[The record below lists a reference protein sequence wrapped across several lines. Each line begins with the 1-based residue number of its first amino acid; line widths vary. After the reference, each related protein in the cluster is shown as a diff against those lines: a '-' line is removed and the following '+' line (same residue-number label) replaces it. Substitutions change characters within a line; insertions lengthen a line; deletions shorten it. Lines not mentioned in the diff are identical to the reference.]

1 MRNETKGWLLFAVA
15 FAMFLVLAYTSG
27 GSEALIVLIAIS
39 VFAALLYGGM
49 YYFLRK
55 EYDIKFPPHTT
66 IELGTTINITDG
78 PYKGVWEATQGG
90 WRKI

>member
-1 MRNETKGWLLFAVA
+1 MRNRTKGWLL

-27 GSEALIVLIAIS
+27 GSEILIVIIAIS
-39 VFAALLYGGM
+39 VFAALLHGGM
-49 YYFLRK
+49 YFLHK
-55 EYDIKFPPHTT
+55 EDDIKFHPHTT